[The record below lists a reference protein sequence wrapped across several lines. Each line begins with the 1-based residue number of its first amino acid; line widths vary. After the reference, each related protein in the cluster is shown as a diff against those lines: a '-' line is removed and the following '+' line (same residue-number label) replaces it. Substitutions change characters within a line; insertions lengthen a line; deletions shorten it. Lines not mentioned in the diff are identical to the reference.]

1 MGNYRTLIKTKR
13 KQISSF
19 LRDLRDLCGLM
30 WQAFSIRVLKRR
42 FGIEN
47 KAYMEWHD
55 RRAYRLQCRLD
66 MEHCTNYAK
75 SYE

>member
-1 MGNYRTLIKTKR
+1 MGNNRTLTKR
-13 KQISSF
+13 EIIAQF
-19 LRDLRDLCGLM
+19 WNELCELGGLM

-47 KAYMEWHD
+47 KAYMAWHN
-55 RRAYRLQCRLD
+55 RRAYRLQVLLD